1 MSGDAPRSCKKR
13 TEKTTQQF
21 EAASGA
27 TSPFLCVDDGK
38 QMQHYTNITRME
50 QLARLHP
57 FVGGVKHINATS
69 TEDFDEACRTTRQFQ
84 SPWDLQILLA
94 ASGAS
99 IGTGCKVMNTHKS
112 LLTLWWTPALAASER
127 QTAKLQ
133 VVFFD
138 ITEAMHIMLCF
149 FCLYRVYFTLDLL
162 IFKRE
167 HSDTKITE
175 SQESA

>member
-1 MSGDAPRSCKKR
+1 MSGYAPRSCKKR
-13 TEKTTQQF
+13 TEKQSSNLRQPLAPPAPFCAWMT
-21 EAASGA
+21 A
-27 TSPFLCVDDGK
+27 TK
-38 QMQHYTNITRME
+38 MHHYTNIITTRME

-69 TEDFDEACRTTRQFQ
+69 AEDFDEACRTTRQFQ

-112 LLTLWWTPALAASER
+112 LPTLWWTPALAASER

-138 ITEAMHIMLCF
+138 ITEAMHIMLSF
-149 FCLYRVYFTLDLL
+149 LSLPHVPYLGPFASSSVNIPTQKLRRV
-162 IFKRE
+162 K
-167 HSDTKITE
+167 S
-175 SQESA
+175 